1 MIPLPHLSIQVVNFA
16 AEAPDD
22 WKRLLNHAMAADRA
36 GVDRIAVSDH
46 VVFGAANNPGLAG
59 WPNRPDSS
67 SDGNPAGRTPTTGSA
82 GQVCGNP
89 RCPLWRPS

>member
-46 VVFGAANNPGLAG
+46 VVFGDDFRTMRIPRRAASLVADNPPDPTGTG
-59 WPNRPDSS
+59 WSR
-67 SDGNPAGRTPTTGSA
+67 
-82 GQVCGNP
+82 
-89 RCPLWRPS
+89 